1 MYTCNPMHHHD
12 RNIHRLGF
20 RYPSPERQ
28 PKHTWNAL
36 RWLRVLAAVL
46 LALLILGL
54 LGIHP

>member
-1 MYTCNPMHHHD
+1 MHHHD